1 MGYILS
7 FVAGAGFGVI
17 TMCILIVSGDESKI
31 EEKRNNITIY

>member
-17 TMCILIVSGDESKI
+17 TMCIFIVSGNESRI
-31 EEKRNNITIY
+31 EEVNDIKS